1 MVQETQRLSG
11 AEGLERL
18 NQWIIE
24 PEDHFNTQ
32 GIGIIAGSIG
42 GIERGYLALPS

>member
-1 MVQETQRLSG
+1 MVQRNPTAHG

-24 PEDHFNTQ
+24 PEDHFNTKALESLQ
-32 GIGIIAGSIG
+32 G
-42 GIERGYLALPS
+42 ALED